1 MIKVEDLR
9 VGDLVYVN
17 RSNILPYE
25 TVCTIVGTRAGTNY
39 VVECVI
45 LILTKQDWRLGT
57 WDCNDIDGIPLDSHI
72 LEKNGFN
79 NIIPKKKFT
88 KSLGYTSKFL
98 KRCLVIELA
107 QNGYKV
113 SLKHEGM
120 SDKITIRHIQYV
132 HELQHILLAFG
143 MDADL
148 KIPEKSDGKEAK
160 PLLPLHWLLFISCRV
175 LYFSSSLKMICWR
188 NQINRKRRQK
198 NNQRKTII
206 KKQIKR

>member
-1 MIKVEDLR
+1 MIKAEDLR

-25 TVCTIVGTRAGTNY
+25 SVCNIVGTQAGTNY
-39 VVECVI
+39 GDECVS
-45 LILTKQDWRLGT
+45 LRLTINDCRLGT
-57 WDCNDIDGIPLDSHI
+57 WYCNDIDGIHLDSHI

-79 NIIPKKKFT
+79 KIIPKKKFT
-88 KSLGYTSKFL
+88 KSLGDTSKFF

-107 QNGYKV
+107 QNRYKV

-132 HELQHILLAFG
+132 HELQHILLALG

-148 KIPEKSDGKEAK
+148 KIPEKSDGKDAK
-160 PLLPLHWLLFISCRV
+160 P
-175 LYFSSSLKMICWR
+175 
-188 NQINRKRRQK
+188 
-198 NNQRKTII
+198 
-206 KKQIKR
+206 

>member
-1 MIKVEDLR
+1 MIKSEDLR

-25 TVCTIVGTRAGTNY
+25 SVCTIVGTQAGTKY
-39 VVECVI
+39 GVECVS
-45 LILTKQDWRLGT
+45 LRLTINDWLLGT
-57 WDCNDIDGIPLDSHI
+57 CGCDDLDGIPLDSHI

-79 NIIPKKKFT
+79 KIIPKKKFT
-88 KSLGYTSKFL
+88 KSLGDTSKFF

-132 HELQHILLAFG
+132 HELQHIILAFG
-143 MDADL
+143 MDEDL
-148 KIPEKSDGKEAK
+148 KIPEKSDGKEAN
-160 PLLPLHWLLFISCRV
+160 P
-175 LYFSSSLKMICWR
+175 
-188 NQINRKRRQK
+188 
-198 NNQRKTII
+198 
-206 KKQIKR
+206 

>member
-1 MIKVEDLR
+1 MIKAEDLR

-25 TVCTIVGTRAGTNY
+25 SVCNIVGTQAGTNY
-39 VVECVI
+39 GAECVS
-45 LILTKQDWRLGT
+45 LRLTINDCRLGT
-57 WDCNDIDGIPLDSHI
+57 WYCNDIDGIHLDSHI

-79 NIIPKKKFT
+79 KIIPKKKFT
-88 KSLGYTSKFL
+88 KSLGDTSKFF

-107 QNGYKV
+107 QNRYKV

-132 HELQHILLAFG
+132 HELQHILLALG

-160 PLLPLHWLLFISCRV
+160 P
-175 LYFSSSLKMICWR
+175 
-188 NQINRKRRQK
+188 
-198 NNQRKTII
+198 
-206 KKQIKR
+206 

>member
-1 MIKVEDLR
+1 MKAKELMI
-9 VGDLVYVN
+9 GDW
-17 RSNILPYE
+17 
-25 TVCTIVGTRAGTNY
+25 
-39 VVECVI
+39 VECVDPTHKEKVYAQIDAIEEGQTCI
-45 LILTKQDWRLGT
+45 LVRL
-57 WDCNDIDGIPLDSHI
+57 DNCNWFLDISFIKPIPLIQKI

-79 NIIPKKKFT
+79 KIIPKKKFT

-107 QNGYKV
+107 QNRYKV

-132 HELQHILLAFG
+132 HELQHILLALG

-160 PLLPLHWLLFISCRV
+160 P
-175 LYFSSSLKMICWR
+175 
-188 NQINRKRRQK
+188 
-198 NNQRKTII
+198 
-206 KKQIKR
+206 